1 MHDGR
6 LRLPRAEAC
15 RCLHCFRAWQART
28 STRTAPPDITMPR
41 ASTIVAVLALFANAA
56 SVSAFTTSHSRWA
69 GASVGAR
76 TATRSSDA
84 SVLAMVAGRGRSRPP
99 GYKDPEPD
107 SRSLGSK
114 MFGNNQNI
122 EPRARGGLVPASPR
136 TSPLMPPPP

>member
-1 MHDGR
+1 MSKLLENE
-6 LRLPRAEAC
+6 LR
-15 RCLHCFRAWQART
+15 FRGNAT
-28 STRTAPPDITMPR
+28 SYPDPPDDITMPR
-41 ASTIVAVLALFANAA
+41 ASTIVAVLALFANAS

-107 SRSLGSK
+107 NRSLGSK
-114 MFGNNQNI
+114 MFGNNQQH
-122 EPRARGGLVPASPR
+122 
-136 TSPLMPPPP
+136 

>member
-1 MHDGR
+1 MHEQAHASLENDQTAR
-6 LRLPRAEAC
+6 
-15 RCLHCFRAWQART
+15 FRGNAT
-28 STRTAPPDITMPR
+28 SYPDDITMPR
-41 ASTIVAVLALFANAA
+41 ASTIVAVLALFANVS

-107 SRSLGSK
+107 NRSLGSK
-114 MFGNNQNI
+114 MFGNNQQH
-122 EPRARGGLVPASPR
+122 
-136 TSPLMPPPP
+136 